1 MLSWTFS
8 HSVYQ
13 ALWVLPVPYSGLS
26 LVLTCMPGSSPSS
39 VHYPWCSQGGL
50 FWKHSWSRDSS
61 FWNLIK
67 WLLFALRIKY
77 KLSDKTR
84 IVWDFSGDSIVKT
97 SCFQGKGCRFNL
109 WSGTKSHLLCS
120 VAKKVFKKKKRYI
133 FSEPFPTL
141 QYSFS
146 PPHPTNFIYYPIF
159 PNTFLFT
166 LLFVSFYILLLLLK
180 KLIPFLLARN

>member
-13 ALWVLPVPYSGLS
+13 ALWVLQVPYSGLS

-77 KLSDKTR
+77 KLSDKTP
-84 IVWDFSGDSIVKT
+84 IFWDFSGDPIVKT

-120 VAKKVFKKKKRYI
+120 VAKKVLKKKKDTYFLNPFQL
-133 FSEPFPTL
+133 FSIHTLHPTL
-141 QYSFS
+141 PISFIILFS
-146 PPHPTNFIYYPIF
+146 PIPFYSLYCLC
-159 PNTFLFT
+159 LFT
-166 LLFVSFYILLLLLK
+166 YCFSCLRSLS
-180 KLIPFLLARN
+180 PFS